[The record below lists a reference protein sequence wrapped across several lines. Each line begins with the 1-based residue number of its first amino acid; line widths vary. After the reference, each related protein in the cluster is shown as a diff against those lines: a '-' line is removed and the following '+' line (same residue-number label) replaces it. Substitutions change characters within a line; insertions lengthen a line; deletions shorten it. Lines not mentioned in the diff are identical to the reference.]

1 MDRDFTTIHIETG
14 TSITDVC
21 PLLKDYDA
29 IYLVYDQA
37 YVVVDSENGYF
48 RIAYDTGGKYEN
60 GFAYAP
66 QNNFYKE

>member
-37 YVVVDSENGYF
+37 TE
-48 RIAYDTGGKYEN
+48 
-60 GFAYAP
+60 GFVQQLVSGPLTVKSTLAI
-66 QNNFYKE
+66 EGTSCVL